1 MPDDTMT
8 YERESG
14 HENTVMTDETMTYE
28 KESGH
33 ENISDIKKNEKRLK
47 KISKKFAHLKN
58 ICTFAIELRKRS
70 SLRP

>member
-33 ENISDIKKNEKRLK
+33 ENISDIKKMK
-47 KISKKFAHLKN
+47 KG
-58 ICTFAIELRKRS
+58 
-70 SLRP
+70 